1 MSGAAFA
8 TADAINAGSV
18 ASTDETAAPIPPSLA
33 PGECHIWRIP
43 IGSHAAWWEFLD
55 EDELVRAERVA
66 GVPLVQ
72 DTLVSS
78 RGAQRLIGSHY
89 LGLRPA
95 AVDIDRI
102 CQHCGGPHGRPGYV
116 GATFDYSVSHAGGW
130 VFLAVAASGRVGVD
144 IERIA
149 GERDV
154 DGLAGYALTTEEQ
167 RHFAALPPTPRLTSF
182 FTSWVRKEAAMKL
195 TGLGLQAPANRLD
208 VSDSL
213 LRVDRPLPRWPS
225 APIHLYDVSAAEGY
239 VAALACT
246 TRLTTLRNVILVTDS
261 IPVVPMFS

>member
-1 MSGAAFA
+1 MSGAARA
-8 TADAINAGSV
+8 TSDAINAVSV
-18 ASTDETAAPIPPSLA
+18 ASTDELGAAFPTSLA
-33 PGECHIWRIP
+33 PAECHIWRVP
-43 IGSHAAWWEFLD
+43 VGPRAAWWEFLD
-55 EDELVRAERVA
+55 QDELVRAERVA

-78 RGAQRLIGSHY
+78 RGAQRLIGAHY

-95 AVDIDRI
+95 EVDIDRI

-116 GATFDYSVSHAGGW
+116 GATFDYSISHAGGW
-130 VFLAVAASGRVGVD
+130 VFLAVVASGRVGVD

-154 DGLAGYALTTEEQ
+154 DGLAGFALTTDEQ
-167 RHFAALPPTPRLTSF
+167 QAFAGLAPSQRLTSF

-208 VSDSL
+208 VSDPL
-213 LRVDRPLPRWPS
+213 LRVQRPLPRWPA
-225 APIHLYDVSAAEGY
+225 APIHLYDVPAAEGY

-246 TRLTTLRNVILVTDS
+246 TPLTTLRNVILVTDG
-261 IPVVPMFS
+261 IPVVPMNS